1 MRLPQVINVDGRAW
15 VVVGGEIYRQNHDGP
30 YGFMNAIHD
39 HGLHVF
45 GDTYLDQQEAKPFAE
60 RHPAIQWMH
69 AYVEHRNNQIKS
81 GIPETEVVQTGAGA
95 AWSRFA
101 YDLFTIKDNVRLG
114 AMLRERLLIDGN
126 FQAARHE
133 LRVAALAVTAGFK
146 IDFEDE
152 ADNSSTHPEFIAT
165 DLYAGFK
172 IAVEAKSRH
181 RRRVLG
187 FSSGLDV
194 EPGEKVN
201 IRDIVKDAYEKKPNL
216 PLYAFIDVNL
226 PPAENQEQLLRW
238 LGEIH
243 DTMGDLEAEGYADA
257 CPANVTFFSN
267 DPSHYLIDAPITN
280 DAACLWMQYAAA
292 HNPRVPHPPED
303 MAERFK
309 RAWEQRVSP
318 PDTIPDFNS
327 HRITTN

>member
-1 MRLPQVINVDGRAW
+1 MNILQEKEQFAREFSNRYGHMRLPQLLNVDGRAW
-15 VVVGGEIYRQNHDGP
+15 IVVGSEIHRQNYDGP

-39 HGLHVF
+39 NALHVF
-45 GDTYLDQQEAKPFAE
+45 GDPYLDQQEAKSFAE

-69 AYVEHRNNQIKS
+69 AYVEHRNNQIKN
-81 GIPETEVVQTGAGA
+81 GIPETKVVQTGAGA
-95 AWSRFA
+95 AWYRFA
-101 YDLFTIKDNVRLG
+101 YDLFMIKDNVRLE

-133 LRVAALAVTAGFK
+133 LRVAALAVTAGLK

-152 ADNSSTHPEFIAT
+152 ADSSSTHPEFIAT
-165 DLYAGFK
+165 DLHAGFK

-201 IRDIVKDAYEKKPNL
+201 VRDMVKHAYKKKPNL
-216 PLYAFIDVNL
+216 PLYVFIDVNL
-226 PPAENQEQLLRW
+226 PPAKSKEQLLRW

-267 DPSHYLIDAPITN
+267 DPSHYLIDAPISN
-280 DAACLWMQYAAA
+280 DAACLWMQYAASA
-292 HNPRVPHPPED
+292 
-303 MAERFK
+303 
-309 RAWEQRVSP
+309 
-318 PDTIPDFNS
+318 
-327 HRITTN
+327 